1 MKRAIF
7 SYVDGDRRNH
17 PGNDNLDTARVN
29 LVIGLGDKAVL
40 ASADLYT
47 RLRQDYPNAEI
58 SLCSTAGEIF
68 DDSVQEGSVSVTA
81 VEFEK
86 TRVRSAMVDI
96 ADFNSRS
103 YEAGKALIAKL
114 MPFDELA
121 YILVFSDGS
130 RVNGSELVNG
140 INSQTQGKVPVTG
153 GLAGDGAAFQS
164 TLVGLN
170 AQPGYGHIVAIGLYG
185 SDLEVSHGSMGG
197 WESFGPER
205 TITRSKA
212 NQLFAID
219 DESALDL
226 YKKYLG
232 PYAKELPGSALL
244 FPLLVRLSNEEEPVV
259 RTILSIDEGTR
270 SMFFAGDVPEGAGVR
285 FMKANFD
292 RLVDAASAAAGQ
304 TLTAESRKRPSLSV
318 LISCVGRKLILA
330 NRVTEEVEAVKE
342 VFGDTTLITG
352 FYSYGEIA
360 PPAPRAQC
368 QLHNQT
374 MTITNLSER

>member
-7 SYVDGDRRNH
+7 SFLDGERRDH
-17 PGNDNLDTARVN
+17 PGNDVLDEANVN

-40 ASADLYT
+40 ADTAFYAKLH
-47 RLRQDYPNAEI
+47 QDYPNAEI
-58 SLCSTAGEIF
+58 VLCSTAGEIF
-68 DDSVQEGSVSVTA
+68 DDTVQESTVSITA
-81 VEFEK
+81 VQFEK
-86 TRVRSAMVDI
+86 TLARSAMVDI
-96 ADFNSRS
+96 NHFNGCS
-103 YEAGKALIAKL
+103 YEAGKTLIQNL
-114 MPFDELA
+114 THFDDLS

-130 RVNGSELVNG
+130 QVNGSELVNG
-140 INSQTQGKVPVTG
+140 INSQVQGKVPVTG

-170 AQPGYGHIVAIGLYG
+170 AQPGHGQIVAIGFYG
-185 SDLEVSHGSMGG
+185 RDLEVSHGSMGG

-212 NQLFAID
+212 NQLFVID
-219 DESALDL
+219 DEYALDL

-244 FPLLVRLSNEEEPVV
+244 FPLMVRLSDDEEPVV
-259 RTILSIDEGTR
+259 RTILSIDEDSR

-292 RLVDAASAAAGQ
+292 RLVDAASTAANQA
-304 TLTAESRKRPSLSV
+304 LTERRPSLSI
-318 LISCVGRKLILA
+318 LISCVGRKIILA
-330 NRVTEEVEAVKE
+330 GRVTEEVEAVKE
-342 VFGDTTLITG
+342 VFGDKTLITG

-360 PPAPRAQC
+360 PPFAGTQC

>member
-7 SYVDGDRRNH
+7 SFLDGERRDH
-17 PGNDNLDTARVN
+17 PGNDVLDEANVN

-40 ASADLYT
+40 ADTAFYAKLH
-47 RLRQDYPNAEI
+47 QDYPNAEI
-58 SLCSTAGEIF
+58 VLCSTAGEIF
-68 DDSVQEGSVSVTA
+68 DDTVQESTVSITA
-81 VEFEK
+81 VQFEK
-86 TRVRSAMVDI
+86 SLARSAMVDI
-96 ADFNSRS
+96 NHFNGCS
-103 YEAGKALIAKL
+103 YEAGKTLIQNL
-114 MPFDELA
+114 THFDDLS

-130 RVNGSELVNG
+130 QVNGSELVNG
-140 INSQTQGKVPVTG
+140 INSQVQGKVPVTG

-170 AQPGYGHIVAIGLYG
+170 AQPGHGQIVAIGFYG
-185 SDLEVSHGSMGG
+185 RDLEVSHGSMGG

-212 NQLFAID
+212 NQLFVID
-219 DESALDL
+219 DEYALDL

-244 FPLLVRLSNEEEPVV
+244 FPLMVRLSDDEEPVV
-259 RTILSIDEGTR
+259 RTILSIDEDSR

-285 FMKANFD
+285 FMRANFD
-292 RLVDAASAAAGQ
+292 RLVDAASTAANQA
-304 TLTAESRKRPSLSV
+304 LTERRPSLSI
-318 LISCVGRKLILA
+318 LISCVGRKIILA
-330 NRVTEEVEAVKE
+330 GRVTEEVEAVKE
-342 VFGDTTLITG
+342 VFGDKTLITG

-360 PPAPRAQC
+360 PPFAGTQC

>member
-7 SYVDGDRRNH
+7 SYLDGERRDH
-17 PGNDNLDTARVN
+17 PGNDVLDETKVS
-29 LVIGLGDKAVL
+29 LVIGLGDKAAL
-40 ASADLYT
+40 AESTFYAQLSRY
-47 RLRQDYPNAEI
+47 YPNAQI
-58 SLCSTAGEIF
+58 VLCSTAGEIF
-68 DDSVQEGSVSVTA
+68 DDCVQESSVSVTA
-81 VEFEK
+81 ITFEK

-96 ADFNSRS
+96 ADFNGCSRQ
-103 YEAGKALIAKL
+103 AGKALIKNL
-114 MPFDELA
+114 MAFDELS

-140 INSQTQGKVPVTG
+140 INSQVQGKVPVTG

-170 AQPGYGHIVAIGLYG
+170 AQPGDGHIAAIGLYG
-185 SDLEVSHGSMGG
+185 RDLEVSHGSMGG

-205 TITRSKA
+205 TITRSKS

-244 FPLLVRLSNEEEPVV
+244 FPLMVRLSNEEEPVV
-259 RTILSIDEGTR
+259 RTILSIDEATR

-292 RLVDAASAAAGQ
+292 RLVDAASTAANQA
-304 TLTAESRKRPSLSV
+304 LTQPSSSRPSLSI
-318 LISCVGRKLILA
+318 LISCVGRKIILA
-330 NRVTEEVEAVKE
+330 GRVTEEVEAVKE
-342 VFGDTTLITG
+342 VFGQKALITG

-360 PPAPRAQC
+360 PPFAGAQC

-374 MTITNLSER
+374 MTITHLSER